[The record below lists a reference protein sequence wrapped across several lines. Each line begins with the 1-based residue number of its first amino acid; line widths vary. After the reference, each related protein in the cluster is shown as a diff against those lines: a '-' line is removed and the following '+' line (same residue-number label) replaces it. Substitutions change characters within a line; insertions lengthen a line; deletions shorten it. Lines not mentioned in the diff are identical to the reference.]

1 MLDITRLFGHD
12 LMTMTVAETIRTKL
26 EAAFS
31 PVELRIIDESR
42 LHQGHAGAHPG
53 GESHFRVTIVSS
65 MFQGLSRVERQ
76 RRVHQVLADELKS
89 RVHALSLTL
98 SIPGE

>member
-1 MLDITRLFGHD
+1 MS
-12 LMTMTVAETIRTKL
+12 VSETIRTKL

-31 PVELRIIDESR
+31 PVELRIVDESR
-42 LHQGHAGAHPG
+42 LHAGHAGAHPG

-76 RRVHQVLADELKS
+76 RRVHEVLAAELRS
-89 RVHALSLTL
+89 QVHALSLNL
-98 SIPGE
+98 SVPGA

>member
-1 MLDITRLFGHD
+1 M
-12 LMTMTVAETIRTKL
+12 MSVQETIRTKL

-31 PVELRIIDESR
+31 PVELRIVDESS
-42 LHQGHAGAHPG
+42 LHHGHAGAHPA

-76 RRVHQVLADELKS
+76 RRVHQALAEELKA
-89 RVHALSLTL
+89 RIHALSLSL
-98 SIPGE
+98 SFPGE

>member
-1 MLDITRLFGHD
+1 MRLFGHD
-12 LMTMTVAETIRTKL
+12 GFTMTVAETIRAKL

-31 PVELRIIDESR
+31 PLELRIEDESR
-42 LHQGHAGAHPG
+42 FHAGHAGARAD

-76 RRVHQVLADELKS
+76 RRVHQVLAEELKA
-89 RVHALSLTL
+89 RIHALSLSL
-98 SIPGE
+98 SAPGE